1 MTTTAAESRLAS
13 TPPTK
18 APIWPLLLGIFL
30 PTLITWVYFD
40 LLAAHDPLYQK
51 LSAGLGK
58 GIQFV
63 LPIVGLLLCP
73 CRKQFDRPSYIP
85 SALVGLFFGILV
97 AGAMF
102 AIYFYVLLPSGIMA
116 GPRVEALNKVSGF
129 GLNSP
134 AALIGLGVFYSLV
147 HSAMEEYYWRWFIFR
162 GLHDRINLAPA
173 AIISGLGFM
182 SHHVLVLA
190 KYFGWSSPLT
200 WLFSLGIAV
209 GGAIWALIYRRF
221 GTILGPWLSHLLVDA
236 AIFAIGYH
244 LLFVYASR

>member
-1 MTTTAAESRLAS
+1 MTSTDVESHLAS
-13 TPPTK
+13 TRSTK
-18 APIWPLLLGIFL
+18 APFWPLILGIFL

-40 LLAAHDPLYQK
+40 LLAAYDPLYQK
-51 LSAGLGK
+51 LAAGLGK

-63 LPIVGLLLCP
+63 LPVVGVLLCP
-73 CRKQFDRPSYIP
+73 RREQFDRPTYQH
-85 SALVGLFFGILV
+85 SALVGLLFGIVV

-102 AIYFYVLLPSGIMA
+102 AIFFSVLLPNAIMV
-116 GPRVEALNKVSGF
+116 GPREEALKKVSGF

-162 GLHDRINLAPA
+162 ELHERMNLAPA

-190 KYFGWSSPLT
+190 KYFGWNSPLT
-200 WLFSLGIAV
+200 WLFSLGIAI
-209 GGAIWALIYRRF
+209 GGSIWALIYRRF

-244 LLFVYASR
+244 LLFVYTP